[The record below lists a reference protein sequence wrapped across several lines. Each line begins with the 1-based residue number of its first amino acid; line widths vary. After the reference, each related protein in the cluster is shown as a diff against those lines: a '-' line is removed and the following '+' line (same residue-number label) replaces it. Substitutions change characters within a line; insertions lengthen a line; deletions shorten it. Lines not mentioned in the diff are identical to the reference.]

1 MESKIRYLV
10 YVFFSAACLLIAL
23 PVQAQTHGSNSIS
36 GKPLIALDPGRSTNV
51 DAPRF
56 TRSYLKYLPK
66 TVTADSPSHTSGP
79 TYLKP
84 AFSPTDLA
92 FFCRLEYKMER
103 TLRFPVKIRLG
114 EVQYVEE
121 MEGKVSSMKIN
132 PSHRAYGPR

>member
-1 MESKIRYLV
+1 MESKIRFLI
-10 YVFFSAACLLIAL
+10 YVFSSAACLLTAL
-23 PVQAQTHGSNSIS
+23 PAQAQTHGSNSIS
-36 GKPLIALDPGRSTNV
+36 GKPLIALHPDRSINV
-51 DAPRF
+51 HEPLSW
-56 TRSYLKYLPK
+56 RSYLKYMPK
-66 TVTADSPSHTSGP
+66 TFMTASPPRISGP

-103 TLRFPVKIRLG
+103 ALRFPVKVRLG